1 LAYEKMQL
9 NQTMAV
15 TYNIL
20 DLGKSHYTDA
30 WELQKKL
37 QSQRI
42 SGQIDDQ
49 LLLVEHF
56 PVYTLGKNTPKEH
69 LLTKESDN
77 ISIIQTDRGGDITFH
92 GPGQLVGYPILDLNQ
107 YRRSITWYMRELE
120 QLIIDV
126 LKEYDI
132 SAERKKGL
140 TGTWVK
146 DKKIAALGVRISKWV
161 TMHGFSLNI
170 NPDLKYY
177 QGIIPCGITDYG
189 VTSMSDLLG
198 DDVPGMSEIKETL
211 VQHFIAKF
219 SVYKN

>member
-1 LAYEKMQL
+1 
-9 NQTMAV
+9 MAV

-20 DLGKSHYTDA
+20 DLGKSHYNDA
-30 WELQKKL
+30 WKLQKRL

-56 PVYTLGKNTPKEH
+56 PVYTLGKNTPREH

-107 YRRSITWYMRELE
+107 YKRSITWYMRELE

-132 SAERKKGL
+132 NAERKKGL
-140 TGTWVK
+140 TGVWVK
-146 DKKIAALGVRISKWV
+146 GEKIAALGVRISKWV

-177 QGIIPCGITDYG
+177 QGIIPCGIKDYG
-189 VTSMSDLLG
+189 VTSMADLLG
-198 DDVPGMSEIKETL
+198 NDVPDMSEIKDTL

>member
-1 LAYEKMQL
+1 
-9 NQTMAV
+9 MAV

-20 DLGKSHYTDA
+20 DLGKSHYNDA

-107 YRRSITWYMRELE
+107 YRRSISWYMRELE

-132 SAERKKGL
+132 NAERKKGL
-140 TGTWVK
+140 TGVWVK
-146 DKKIAALGVRISKWV
+146 GKKIAALGVRISKWV

-177 QGIIPCGITDYG
+177 QGIIPCGIKDYG
-189 VTSMSDLLG
+189 VTSMADLLG
-198 DDVPGMSEIKETL
+198 NDVPDMSEIKDTL

-219 SVYKN
+219 SIYKN

>member
-1 LAYEKMQL
+1 
-9 NQTMAV
+9 MAV

-20 DLGKSHYTDA
+20 DLGKSHYNDA
-30 WELQKKL
+30 WKLQKRL

-56 PVYTLGKNTPKEH
+56 PVYTLGKNTPREH
-69 LLTKESDN
+69 LLTKESNN

-107 YRRSITWYMRELE
+107 YKRSITWYMRELE

-132 SAERKKGL
+132 NAERKKGL
-140 TGTWVK
+140 TGVWVK
-146 DKKIAALGVRISKWV
+146 GKKIAALGVRISKWV

-177 QGIIPCGITDYG
+177 QGIIPCGIKDYG
-189 VTSMSDLLG
+189 VTSMADLLG
-198 DDVPGMSEIKETL
+198 NDVPDMSEIKDTL

-219 SVYKN
+219 SIYKN

>member
-1 LAYEKMQL
+1 MRLKQH
-9 NQTMAV
+9 MAV

-20 DLGKSHYTDA
+20 DLGKSHYNDA
-30 WELQKKL
+30 WELQKRL

-56 PVYTLGKNTPKEH
+56 PVYTLGKNTPREH

-107 YRRSITWYMRELE
+107 YKRSITWYMRELE

-132 SAERKKGL
+132 NAERKKGL
-140 TGTWVK
+140 TGVWVK
-146 DKKIAALGVRISKWV
+146 GKKIAALGVRISKWV

-177 QGIIPCGITDYG
+177 QGIIPCGIKDYG
-189 VTSMSDLLG
+189 VTSMADLLG
-198 DDVPGMSEIKETL
+198 NDVPDMSEIKDTL

-219 SVYKN
+219 SIYKN

>member
-1 LAYEKMQL
+1 MRL
-9 NQTMAV
+9 NQPMAI

-20 DLGKSHYTDA
+20 DLGKSHYNDA
-30 WELQKKL
+30 WELQKRL

-107 YRRSITWYMRELE
+107 YKRSISWYMRELE

-132 SAERKKGL
+132 NAGRKKGL
-140 TGTWVK
+140 TGVWVK
-146 DKKIAALGVRISKWV
+146 GKKIAALGVRISKWV

-177 QGIIPCGITDYG
+177 QGIIPCGITEYG
-189 VTSMSDLLG
+189 VTSMADLLN
-198 DDVPGMSEIKETL
+198 DDVPNMSEIKDTL
-211 VQHFIAKF
+211 VKHFIAIF

>member
-1 LAYEKMQL
+1 
-9 NQTMAV
+9 MAI

-20 DLGKSHYTDA
+20 DLGKSHYNDA
-30 WELQKKL
+30 WELQKRL

-107 YRRSITWYMRELE
+107 YKRSISWYMRELE

-132 SAERKKGL
+132 NAGRKKGL
-140 TGTWVK
+140 TGVWVK
-146 DKKIAALGVRISKWV
+146 GKKIAALGVRISKWV

-177 QGIIPCGITDYG
+177 QGIIPCGITEYG
-189 VTSMSDLLG
+189 VTSMADLLN
-198 DDVPGMSEIKETL
+198 DDVPNMSEIKYTL
-211 VQHFIAKF
+211 VKHFIAIF